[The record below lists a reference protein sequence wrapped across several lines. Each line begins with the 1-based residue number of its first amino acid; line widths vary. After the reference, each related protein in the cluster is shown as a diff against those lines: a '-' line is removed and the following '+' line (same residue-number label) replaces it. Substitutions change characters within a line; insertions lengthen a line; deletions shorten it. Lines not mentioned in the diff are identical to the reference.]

1 MKDDPSGYASS
12 RREAHI
18 LATSFFCPGEE
29 SHTGPHNHTNVFNG
43 PVKGSGR
50 AVDEVFRSPAYPR
63 APLVAPAHERGGTRG
78 GGEVVGDLI
87 E

>member
-1 MKDDPSGYASS
+1 MKDEPSGYASS

-29 SHTGPHNHTNVFNG
+29 SHTGPHNHTNVSNG

-50 AVDEVFRSPAYPR
+50 AVDEVSISPAWYPPSPPELAR
-63 APLVAPAHERGGTRG
+63 ALAG
-78 GGEVVGDLI
+78 GGPGGGMRGKE
-87 E
+87 